1 MCEDSVMPTRCS
13 SLTLHPMTRQHLK
26 SVIRIEREIYP
37 FPWSVG
43 NFADSVSAG
52 YDALVVPQNDHAG
65 EVEEADPLLAY
76 AVMMHV
82 LDETHL
88 LNLSVSHG
96 NQRRGVGRQLLRQL
110 MRRSVERGSRGM
122 FLEVR
127 PSNESAVALYESE
140 GFKRVG
146 LRRNYYPA
154 PDRTRE
160 DAIVMRCA
168 LDRKE
173 LADEYDE

>member
-1 MCEDSVMPTRCS
+1 MHTCS
-13 SLTLHPMTRQHLK
+13 TCLTLFPMTRHHLK

-43 NFADSVSAG
+43 NFADSISAG
-52 YDALVVPQNDHAG
+52 YDALVSPRYQYASGVD
-65 EVEEADPLLAY
+65 EADPLLAY

-88 LNLSVSHG
+88 LNLSVSYDS
-96 NQRRGVGRQLLRQL
+96 QRRGVGRRLLRQL
-110 MRRSVERGSRGM
+110 MRRAVERGSRGM

-127 PSNESAVALYESE
+127 PSNASAIALYVSE

-168 LDRKE
+168 LAASE
-173 LADEYDE
+173 TADE